1 MIPGYKGNFSF
12 AYCKGNILKCSNP
25 GGELKMES
33 LKNKSRALD
42 MLERDET
49 NKLTDAGKEK
59 TESETFRLWFGQRQY
74 WMQSCILAGASGSS
88 WPSLFPVF
96 GCTHAAGGG
105 EGDSRQL
112 YVCV

>member
-1 MIPGYKGNFSF
+1 
-12 AYCKGNILKCSNP
+12 
-25 GGELKMES
+25 
-33 LKNKSRALD
+33 

-59 TESETFRLWFGQRQY
+59 TESETFRLWFRQRQY

-88 WPSLFPVF
+88 WPSVFPVF